1 MPEVQQ
7 ISSVQFATQI
17 LLDLQKIQPYCGEPV
32 AAIYADNLLR
42 TMQAMRD
49 QFPYE
54 PLTEFVMALHDA
66 IAFQNR
72 WIDYTS
78 SQYKG
83 AHDLL
88 TTLLTSQ
95 LSNDDSVVDAAAGEY
110 VEQAILALEDLG
122 FDILPFGVE
131 LNSSID
137 RDEDED

>member
-7 ISSVQFATQI
+7 ISSVQFVTKI

-72 WIDYTS
+72 WIDYTT

-88 TTLLTSQ
+88 TTLLNFQ
-95 LSNDDSVVDAAAGEY
+95 LSNDGTVADTDAGEDI
-110 VEQAILALEDLG
+110 EQAILALEDLG
-122 FDILPFGVE
+122 FDTLPFGVE

-137 RDEDED
+137 RDGDED

>member
-17 LLDLQKIQPYCGEPV
+17 LLDLQKIQPYCGEPM

-83 AHDLL
+83 AYDLL
-88 TTLLTSQ
+88 ATLLTSQ
-95 LSNDDSVVDAAAGEY
+95 LSNDDSVADAAAGEY
-110 VEQAILALEDLG
+110 IEQAILALEDLG
-122 FDILPFGVE
+122 FDTLPFGVE